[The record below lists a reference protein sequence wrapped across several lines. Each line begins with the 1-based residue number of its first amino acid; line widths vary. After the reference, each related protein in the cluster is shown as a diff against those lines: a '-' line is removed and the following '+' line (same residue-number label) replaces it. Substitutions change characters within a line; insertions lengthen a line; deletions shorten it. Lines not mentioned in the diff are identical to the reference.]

1 MYEITGLTK
10 QYKRGKETVHALQG
24 VDVVIK
30 DGDMLAIQG
39 PTGHGKS
46 TLLQLLGGLDRPT
59 DGTLVFDGRNM
70 AKMNEMQLTKLR
82 AENFGYIFQ
91 SFNLIPTL
99 TAQENVE
106 TALVPLGVSGTERRE
121 RAARA
126 LGELGLGDRLTHL
139 PAELSGGQQQRV
151 AIARALVKEPKV
163 IMADEPTG
171 NLDEDTRDEIFG
183 VLENLWKQ
191 HNLTVIMV
199 THDSAI
205 ARRVPRLAL
214 IKNGKLTIKREELPT
229 GRRGAPA
236 KIVPVEPV
244 EPDDEDFDPDLDDD
258 YDDSDSDFDTEIATA

>member
-1 MYEITGLTK
+1 MYEISGLTK
-10 QYKRGKETVHALQG
+10 QYKRGKETVDALRG
-24 VDVVIK
+24 VDVVIP

-59 DGTLVFDGRNM
+59 SGSLVFDGRDM
-70 AKMNEMQLTKLR
+70 ARMNEMQLTKLR

-106 TALVPLGVSGTERRE
+106 TALVPLKISAAERRQ

-126 LGELGLGDRLTHL
+126 LAEVSLDDRAGHL
-139 PAELSGGQQQRV
+139 QGELSGGQQQRV

-171 NLDEDTRDEIFG
+171 NLDEDTRDEIFAL
-183 VLENLWKQ
+183 LEKLWRER
-191 HNLTVIMV
+191 NLTVIMV

-205 ARRVPRLAL
+205 ANRVPRLAL
-214 IKNGKLTIKREELPT
+214 IKNGKLTIKRDALSAVT
-229 GRRGAPA
+229 
-236 KIVPVEPV
+236 
-244 EPDDEDFDPDLDDD
+244 
-258 YDDSDSDFDTEIATA
+258 S

>member
-1 MYEITGLTK
+1 MYEISGLTK
-10 QYKRGKETVHALQG
+10 QYKRGKETVDALRG
-24 VDVVIK
+24 VDVVIP

-59 DGTLVFDGRNM
+59 SGSLVFDGRDM
-70 AKMNEMQLTKLR
+70 ARMNEMQLTTLR

-106 TALVPLGVSGTERRE
+106 TALVPLKIPAAERRQ
-121 RAARA
+121 RAASALADVGLEDRA
-126 LGELGLGDRLTHL
+126 GHL
-139 PAELSGGQQQRV
+139 QGELSGGQQQRV

-171 NLDEDTRDEIFG
+171 NLDEDTRDEIFAL
-183 VLENLWKQ
+183 LEKLWRERS
-191 HNLTVIMV
+191 LTVIMV

-205 ARRVPRLAL
+205 ANRVPRLAL
-214 IKNGKLTIKREELPT
+214 IKNGKLTIKRESPSAVT
-229 GRRGAPA
+229 
-236 KIVPVEPV
+236 
-244 EPDDEDFDPDLDDD
+244 
-258 YDDSDSDFDTEIATA
+258 S

>member
-1 MYEITGLTK
+1 MYEITKLTK
-10 QYKRGKETVHALQG
+10 QYKGNKGIVHALQG
-24 VDVVIK
+24 VNVVIP

-59 DGTLVFDGRNM
+59 GGTLVFDGRDM
-70 AKMNEMQLTKLR
+70 AKMGEMQLTKLR

-106 TALVPLGVSGTERRE
+106 VALVPLGVKAADRR
-121 RAARA
+121 ARA
-126 LGELGLGDRLTHL
+126 VAALTDVGLGDRLTHL
-139 PAELSGGQQQRV
+139 PSELSGGQQQRV

-171 NLDEDTRDEIFG
+171 NLDEETRDDIFG
-183 VLENLWKQ
+183 LIEKLWQ
-191 HNLTVIMV
+191 ERSLTVILV

-205 ARRVPRLAL
+205 AQRVPRLAQ
-214 IKNGKLTIKREELPT
+214 IKNGQLTIKRESVSA
-229 GRRGAPA
+229 G
-236 KIVPVEPV
+236 
-244 EPDDEDFDPDLDDD
+244 
-258 YDDSDSDFDTEIATA
+258 